1 MESKGAD
8 MTIDRLGPVDP
19 LSRYNKTEKT
29 VRIENKEKADSVD
42 VSLEA
47 KKSAELFQAM
57 ESVKT
62 APDVRED
69 RIAEVKAKLQDPNY
83 INDTVVNSVADKLM
97 DLFGI

>member
-1 MESKGAD
+1 

-29 VRIENKEKADSVD
+29 VRIENKEKTDSVD
-42 VSLEA
+42 VSQEA

-57 ESVKT
+57 ETVKT
-62 APDVRED
+62 APAVRED

-83 INDTVVNSVADKLM
+83 INDTVVNTVADKLM

>member
-8 MTIDRLGPVDP
+8 MTIDRLGPIDP

-29 VRIENKEKADSVD
+29 VRVENKEKADSVD

-57 ESVKT
+57 ETVKT
-62 APDVRED
+62 APDIRED
-69 RIAEVKAKLQDPNY
+69 RVAEVKAKLQDPNY
-83 INDTVVNSVADKLM
+83 INDTVINSVADKLM